1 MKAKVVSSQ
10 ERNKSYYDNRKG
22 VKDVSV
28 EEGDWVVVRKCG
40 VVKKGDSK
48 FGEPQ
53 KMVKVMNS
61 VAKLDDGKEWS
72 VGNLCKVDMT

>member
-10 ERNKSYYDNRKG
+10 ERNKSYYDNRKW
-22 VKDVSV
+22 VKNVCV

-40 VVKKGDSK
+40 FVKKGDSK

-53 KMVKVMNS
+53 KVVKVMIS
-61 VAKLDDGKEWS
+61 VAKLNDGKEWS
-72 VGNLCKVDMT
+72 VGNLCKVNVT